1 MGQRL
6 KYLSPDYKGGGI
18 NLWTDQEI
26 DWLLNNYQNGDIA
39 WMASQLGRPYRGVAQ
54 KLYKY
59 RLSSSGRNLKQICVN
74 PKVQNKEPQQP
85 TKCDLPPFHPVM
97 LGLYPSRAFAK
108 NGRIW
113 RKRRRIVLKMHDY
126 LCVYCGDVATAVDHV
141 IPINKGGTD
150 HLDNLVASCMICNS
164 TLGDTTKH
172 ILWITPKT
180 RR

>member
-6 KYLSPDYKGGGI
+6 KARNADK
-18 NLWTDQEI
+18 WTEDELN
-26 DWLLNNYQNGDIA
+26 WLYANYRNGDIT
-39 WMASQLGRPYRGVAQ
+39 WMAQQLNRPYRGVAQ
-54 KLYKY
+54 KLYKQ
-59 RLSSSGRNLKQICVN
+59 RLSSTGRALKPISIN
-74 PKVQNKEPQQP
+74 PKMQVKGVAEASTCN
-85 TKCDLPPFHPVM
+85 LPPFHPVM
-97 LGLYPSRAFAK
+97 LGIYPSRRHAK

-113 RKRRRIVLKMHDY
+113 HKRRRLILKMHDY

-150 HLDNLVASCMICNS
+150 HPENLVASCMTCNS
-164 TLGDTTKH
+164 SLGDSTKH